1 MSADPSDVDRP
12 AAPSALSWTQVRH
25 RRHRPASHH
34 FELGTFHV
42 LVDVDDLP
50 RLDREVRGFGHN
62 RRAAVAIHDDDHL
75 GSRRSGESRGALRA
89 RVAALLGGRG
99 VVLPEGRL
107 QLLCHPRM
115 FGHVFNPVA
124 WWFAYHPDGELGL
137 VLAEVTSTFG
147 DRVVYVLDE
156 LDRQV
161 NGTVRATATKRLHV
175 SPFLPVEGH
184 TYHFLIRPPG
194 TPPQQRALVHME
206 VEDEGGTVLDAT
218 QRVTLVPFT
227 SGQLRRLLL
236 RYPVASL
243 RSVLAI
249 HLQAARLWKKRV
261 SFHRRPT
268 PPSDAIRT
276 GRGHRGPDVR
286 GANGER

>member
-1 MSADPSDVDRP
+1 MSSHPLVMQAT
-12 AAPSALSWTQVRH
+12 SALSWTQVRH
-25 RRHRPASHH
+25 RRHRPTLNE

-62 RRAAVAIHDDDHL
+62 RRAPVAVHDADHL
-75 GSRRSGESRGALRA
+75 GPSGVGESAGALRP
-89 RVAALLGGRG
+89 RVAALLDERG
-99 VVLPEGRL
+99 VALPEGRL

-156 LDRQV
+156 LFHQA
-161 NGTVRATATKRLHV
+161 NGTVRATTSKRLHV
-175 SPFLPVEGH
+175 SPFLPVDGH
-184 TYHFLIRPPG
+184 TYRFIIQPPG
-194 TPPQQRALVHME
+194 APPRQRALVHME
-206 VEDEGGTVLDAT
+206 VDDAEGTVLDAT
-218 QRVTLVPFT
+218 QRARLVPFT
-227 SGQLRRLLL
+227 SKQLRRLLM
-236 RYPVASL
+236 RYPVVSL

-249 HLQAARLWKKRV
+249 HLQAVRLWNKRV

-268 PPSDAIRT
+268 PPPEAVRT
-276 GRGHRGPDVR
+276 GRDHRSSDR
-286 GANGER
+286 